1 MSKLSDLRKELSI
14 SQEGLVHSA
23 GEPAIVKLSTYRN
36 AEQGKSVSY
45 TTAKNI
51 LALLNI
57 VRGEFGKDPLKLE
70 DLELDIV

>member
-1 MSKLSDLRKELSI
+1 MSKLSDLRKELNI
-14 SQEGLVHSA
+14 TQDGLVHSN
-23 GEPAIVKLSTYRN
+23 GEPPMVTLSTYRN

-45 TTAKNI
+45 TTARNI

-57 VRGEFGKDPLKLE
+57 VRAEYSKEPLKLE